1 MNWDIYIKGFK
12 SYLMIERSL
21 SSNTIEAY
29 IRDIE
34 KLIQY
39 IEYFNLKI
47 TPATVELKTLEGFL
61 QWINELG
68 MSINSQT
75 RIVSGIKAFYKY
87 LMMEDILDASPAELL
102 DAPRTGRKLPD
113 LLSLE
118 EINALID
125 AIDLSSK
132 QGQRNK
138 AILETLYGCGLRVSE
153 LINFKISDLYF
164 DEDFVRITGKGEKQR
179 LVPIG
184 EEAQKYINI
193 YLQEVRVHD
202 VIKKGNE
209 DYVFLNGRG
218 GRLSRVMIFYIIKG
232 LCKKIGLTKTI
243 SPHTFRHSFATHL
256 MDGGAD
262 IRAVQEMLG
271 HSSIVT
277 TEIYTHLSREYLRDA
292 ILMHHPRYCK
302 TWDEPTEPYMFS
314 PDKIPKGKM
323 FKRTKE
329 ADNK

>member
-12 SYLMIERSL
+12 SYLRLERSL
-21 SSNTIEAY
+21 SANTIEAY

-34 KLIQY
+34 KLVQY
-39 IEYFNLKI
+39 IDYFKLDL
-47 TPATVELKTLEGFL
+47 TPATVELKTLEDFIK
-61 QWINELG
+61 WIYELG
-68 MSINSQT
+68 MSVNSQS
-75 RIVSGIKAFYKY
+75 RIISGIKAFYKY

-102 DAPRTGRKLPD
+102 ETPRIGRKLPD

-118 EINALID
+118 EIDELID

-138 AILETLYGCGLRVSE
+138 AIIETMYGCGLRVSE
-153 LINFKISDLYF
+153 LINLKISELFF
-164 DEDFVRITGKGEKQR
+164 DEDFIKVTGKGNKER

-184 EEAQKYINI
+184 EEAQKFINI
-193 YLQEVRVHD
+193 YLKEVRVHD
-202 VIKKGNE
+202 NIQKGNQ
-209 DYVFLNGRG
+209 DVLFLNGRG
-218 GRLSRVMIFYIIKG
+218 GKLTRVMIFYIVKS
-232 LCKKIGLTKTI
+232 LCEKIGLKKTI

-271 HSSIVT
+271 HASITT

-292 ILMHHPRYCK
+292 ILMHHPRYNGK
-302 TWDEPTEPYMFS
+302 WDTS
-314 PDKIPKGKM
+314 PQPSPKE
-323 FKRTKE
+323 RE
-329 ADNK
+329 

>member
-118 EINALID
+118 EINALIAKPLD
-125 AIDLSSK
+125 DTV
-132 QGQRNK
+132 RNFNFN
-138 AILETLYGCGLRVSE
+138 YLRE
-153 LINFKISDLYF
+153 GYINNFKSNFLEFCKHNRIIPDL
-164 DEDFVRITGKGEKQR
+164 
-179 LVPIG
+179 
-184 EEAQKYINI
+184 
-193 YLQEVRVHD
+193 
-202 VIKKGNE
+202 
-209 DYVFLNGRG
+209 
-218 GRLSRVMIFYIIKG
+218 
-232 LCKKIGLTKTI
+232 
-243 SPHTFRHSFATHL
+243 
-256 MDGGAD
+256 
-262 IRAVQEMLG
+262 
-271 HSSIVT
+271 
-277 TEIYTHLSREYLRDA
+277 
-292 ILMHHPRYCK
+292 
-302 TWDEPTEPYMFS
+302 
-314 PDKIPKGKM
+314 
-323 FKRTKE
+323 
-329 ADNK
+329 